1 MVEGDADLVGESLP
15 APLGSFRRGR
25 WPMGMEPGGRG
36 IGIDRRGNHS
46 AGPSG
51 RVGEA
56 PQRLPQ
62 RGSHG
67 PGLQGRGG
75 PTTIVWRLV
84 SRWNQRIDRPPFDV
98 VRWVPHEAVRRQNA
112 TRSRVTGT
120 ASDAR
125 RSERN
130 REGEAAASSAKV
142 GVVLLTDHDHID
154 RPRESR
160 LVGVRWVAAADKHP
174 PRGIGPALKV
184 VVHVLAAHD
193 SSPPKKSGNQEAG
206 RT

>member
-1 MVEGDADLVGESLP
+1 VGP
-15 APLGSFRRGR
+15 A
-25 WPMGMEPGGRG
+25 
-36 IGIDRRGNHS
+36 
-46 AGPSG
+46 
-51 RVGEA
+51 
-56 PQRLPQ
+56 
-62 RGSHG
+62 RGS
-67 PGLQGRGG
+67 
-75 PTTIVWRLV
+75 T
-84 SRWNQRIDRPPFDV
+84 
-98 VRWVPHEAVRRQNA
+98 EAEA

-184 VVHVLAAHD
+184 VVHVLAARH